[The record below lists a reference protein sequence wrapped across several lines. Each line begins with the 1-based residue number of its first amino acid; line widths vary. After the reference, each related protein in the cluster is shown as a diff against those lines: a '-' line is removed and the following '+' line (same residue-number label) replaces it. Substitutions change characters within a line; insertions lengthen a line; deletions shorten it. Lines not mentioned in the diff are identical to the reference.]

1 MNRIQTVFTAACAI
15 FTLGMGASAAWF
27 VAAFPPPETFS
38 RWMAVQ
44 NPAVRDAQWWRTSCA
59 GVQCTL
65 CPWECFL
72 PEGARGRC
80 KVRMNSGGRLKTL
93 VYQAP
98 VSVHLD
104 PIEKKPVFHLL
115 PGSLIYSLATVGCN
129 LSCSFCQNWEISQR
143 YPEQTEGRVIV
154 PVKLNVVDAG
164 YGRLTAQM
172 DQKDVQTLSPEEV
185 VKAALGTRCQSIA
198 YTYSEPTV
206 FFEYVL
212 ETAKL
217 AKKKG
222 LKNVLV
228 SGGYIEPGPLA
239 ELAPYFDVVKI
250 DLKGFNEKFYR
261 EVVGG
266 ELKFVLRTLLELK
279 KHKVL
284 TEVVNLVVP
293 TMNDNE
299 SELREMARWIKT
311 NLGADTPLFFSR
323 YSPQYRLQNLPSTP
337 VETLEKAAAIAK
349 AEGLHYVYI
358 GNVPG
363 HSAESTY
370 CPTCGQVLIRRYGYR
385 ILEHKLSPQGTCPSD
400 GTKIPGVWK

>member
-1 MNRIQTVFTAACAI
+1 MIGAA
-15 FTLGMGASAAWF
+15 GGAAW
-27 VAAFPPPETFS
+27 VVTAFPPPATF
-38 RWMAVQ
+38 AVLTKVD
-44 NPAVRDAQWWRTSCA
+44 NPAVRQAMWWRTMCA

-65 CPWECFL
+65 CPWKCFL

-80 KVRMNSGGRLKTL
+80 RVRMNSGGRLLTL
-93 VYQAP
+93 VYQTP

-129 LSCSFCQNWEISQR
+129 LSCTFCQNWEISQS
-143 YPEQTEGRVIV
+143 YPEQTSGKTIV
-154 PVKLNVVDAG
+154 PTALKIIDEGGGQFAAQVQQEEVK
-164 YGRLTAQM
+164 
-172 DQKDVQTLSPEEV
+172 TLSPEEV
-185 VKAALGTRCQSIA
+185 VKAALATKCKSIA
-198 YTYSEPTV
+198 YTYSEPAV
-206 FFEYVL
+206 YFEYVL

-217 AKKKG
+217 AKKNG
-222 LKNVLV
+222 LHNVMV

-250 DLKGFNEKFYR
+250 DLKGFNETFYR
-261 EVVGG
+261 KTVGG
-266 ELKFVLRTLLELK
+266 ELKFVLRTLKELK
-279 KHKVL
+279 RLHVL

-299 SELREMARWIKT
+299 NEIRSMSRWIKE

-323 YSPQYRLQNLPSTP
+323 FTPQYRLQNLPDTP
-337 VETLEKAAAIAK
+337 IETLEKAWKIAK

-363 HSAESTY
+363 HPAESTY

-385 ILEHKLSPQGTCPSD
+385 ILEYRLDKLGRCPKD
-400 GTKIPGVWK
+400 GTKIPGIWN